1 MQQEEFDGIIEAV
14 DAPFFLKDTFLTR
27 ILTFLCKIIM
37 IVKFLY
43 SKFSDKLKFALGL
56 PLFLFGWKT
65 YLFYGI
71 FVIWTKILDQKYTY
85 DFSGKNF
92 SLKSYFN
99 VLLLRIL
106 LFIITGLMMDCYY
119 AAPLGLIG
127 FIYAVPMAFVSV
139 GYSVPVF
146 EYRLSRMK

>member
-1 MQQEEFDGIIEAV
+1 MQQEKFDGIIEAV
-14 DAPFFLKDTFLTR
+14 DTPFFLKDTFSTR

-37 IVKFLY
+37 LVRFLY
-43 SKFSDKLKFALGL
+43 SKFSDKVNFALGL

-71 FVIWTKILDQKYTY
+71 FVMWTKILDQKYTY
-85 DFSGKNF
+85 VFSEEKF
-92 SLKSYFN
+92 SLKTYFN

-106 LFIITGLMMDCYY
+106 LFIITGLMMDSYY
-119 AAPLGLIG
+119 AEPFGWMG
-127 FIYAVPMAFVSV
+127 FIYAVPMALIAV